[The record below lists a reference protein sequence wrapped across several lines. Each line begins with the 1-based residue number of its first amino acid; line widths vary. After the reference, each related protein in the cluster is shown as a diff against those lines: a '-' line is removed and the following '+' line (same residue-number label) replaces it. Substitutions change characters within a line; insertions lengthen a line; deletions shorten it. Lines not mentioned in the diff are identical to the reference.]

1 MCTEPIII
9 CGDLNFHVD
18 DPEDTNAS
26 MLMDLLN
33 SMDLVQHVGSSTQV
47 SGHTLDLVITR
58 KMDTI
63 IRSQPVADCFLS
75 DHATVICDLNL
86 SKAPIT
92 SKRVSYRKLRAIDLD
107 SLKEDLR
114 SSRLCE
120 SPPVNL
126 EDLIDCCN
134 STLASILDKHAPL
147 RSRTITV
154 RPRVPWFSNDIRE
167 AKRERRRAVTC
178 IAPGRRG
185 TARMMPG
192 AHVHPNLPPH
202 KLPSK
207 GIKPRAEPS

>member
-1 MCTEPIII
+1 MRLAVIYRPPYSSIHPVTPATFFTEFADYLESFVMCTEPIII
-9 CGDLNFHVD
+9 CGDFNFHVD

-26 MLMDLLN
+26 TLMDLLN

-92 SKRVSYRKLRAIDLD
+92 SKRLSYRKLRAIALD

-120 SPPVNL
+120 SPL
-126 EDLIDCCN
+126 
-134 STLASILDKHAPL
+134 SILK
-147 RSRTITV
+147 I
-154 RPRVPWFSNDIRE
+154 
-167 AKRERRRAVTC
+167 
-178 IAPGRRG
+178 
-185 TARMMPG
+185 
-192 AHVHPNLPPH
+192 
-202 KLPSK
+202 
-207 GIKPRAEPS
+207 